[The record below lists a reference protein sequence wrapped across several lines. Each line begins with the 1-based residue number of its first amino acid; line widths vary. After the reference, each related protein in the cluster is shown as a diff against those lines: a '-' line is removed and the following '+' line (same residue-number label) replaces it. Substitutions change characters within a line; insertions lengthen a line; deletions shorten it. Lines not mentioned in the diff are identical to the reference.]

1 MRDTLITPMRR
12 LSLTSCRRFPV
23 ISGFRVSWD
32 SRRPPGQ
39 RVLGVR
45 MQEEDASGSDSGT
58 ATPVRIDGT
67 IVERVEGGRMYYIVT
82 RQYMAEGHDGFEP
95 LIGKKEIIDDEAGQI
110 TSTVVRKYL
119 LGAYRACLR

>member
-1 MRDTLITPMRR
+1 MRG

-23 ISGFRVSWD
+23 ISGFCVSWD

-82 RQYMAEGHDGFEP
+82 RQYMAEGDDGVEP

-119 LGAYRACLR
+119 LGAYRACLQ